1 MSDVDDE
8 GDMEIDDDGS
18 DNEITSDSED
28 DSVSEKPE
36 SYIKRNYLDIS
47 SAAVAS
53 IRFGVSSTA
62 TAAVINGLVGDLLKA
77 GHLGE
82 D

>member
-1 MSDVDDE
+1 MPI
-8 GDMEIDDDGS
+8 ID
-18 DNEITSDSED
+18 N
-28 DSVSEKPE
+28 
-36 SYIKRNYLDIS
+36 N

-53 IRFGVSSTA
+53 VRFGVSSTA

>member
-1 MSDVDDE
+1 MTK
-8 GDMEIDDDGS
+8 MPIID
-18 DNEITSDSED
+18 N
-28 DSVSEKPE
+28 
-36 SYIKRNYLDIS
+36 N

-53 IRFGVSSTA
+53 VRFGVSSTA